1 MKSILSSIFLATL
14 IGCNSNPFEGLK
26 TSTEPEPIRRE
37 VRVNLGIDVPAV
49 MDFKEDRTGEYEV
62 RFSVP
67 EGEPILE
74 LEGMPAGA
82 AWDPIKSVITW
93 TPSFTQANDPSDYN
107 VKTRVYPVKMILY
120 SSSDLTQSIQ
130 ETVLFKVEDTPRPI
144 VVEDLSSAYSMREG
158 EAKTLGAF
166 SVVADDYAAADV
178 RAELK
183 DTAMG
188 MKLVRSGAR
197 AEWSLVAEYGVD
209 RLRVGND
216 CRSTFSCNVALNNT
230 VILTGPDGRQHTED
244 FRINLT
250 DVRQETR
257 TSLATELVVKG
268 DMSQAFTVVDANME
282 VAPRVTLVTTPPVG
296 IFELRQVSAVA
307 PESTYVLS
315 WTDIPADATG
325 QVYTIELSLCNSN
338 YGSTTNMNRCR
349 THRMNLSVEERT
361 IATPTI
367 GRGDWGPE
375 LVKFF
380 QFGKTLDHS
389 ISISAGSSA
398 VRVRSTGITS
408 SDPRD
413 QVSLVGNQIKIKS
426 ENAGLKTMSVTV
438 TNSVGGVAHAVF
450 LYEVLP
456 ANWGENVILG
466 PVSNAPEFAAIERLW
481 GNTNRVYHGGHN
493 LNSRALAFRKSVT
506 VGTDTM
512 QMPEIAT
519 DLNFFAKNMKKIL
532 VSSPLLA
539 NLPADIIAELNAK
552 GLYLGK
558 RATSVP
564 GFKLED
570 YELEVVR
577 ELGLP
582 TKKAGLKGL
591 TTKESAN
598 PAFLEIS
605 LTSTDCKELFGLL
618 KTGEEDNETAEQY
631 VLGAACRLSGGRTI
645 VVLGFE
651 WSDMKL
657 AQADE
662 NLLKRWFERMWE

>member
-1 MKSILSSIFLATL
+1 MKFILSSILLASMV
-14 IGCNSNPFEGLK
+14 GCKSNPFEGLN

-37 VRVNLGIDVPAV
+37 VRVNLGIDVPGV
-49 MDFKEDRTGEYEV
+49 MDFKEGRTGEYEV
-62 RFSVP
+62 KFSVP

-82 AWDPIKSVITW
+82 AWDPIKSIITW
-93 TPSFTQANDPSDYN
+93 TPTFTQANDPSNYN
-107 VKTRVYPVKMILY
+107 IKSRVYPVRMILY
-120 SSSDLTQSIQ
+120 SSADLTQSIQ
-130 ETVLFKVEDTPRPI
+130 ETVLFKVEDVPRPI
-144 VVEDLSSAYSMREG
+144 VVQNLSTSYSMREG
-158 EAKTLGAF
+158 DSKTFASF
-166 SVVADDYAAADV
+166 NVVADDYAAADL

-188 MKLVRSGAR
+188 MKLVRSGSR
-197 AEWSLVAEYGVD
+197 AEWSVVAEYGVD
-209 RLRVGND
+209 QLRVGTE
-216 CRSTFSCNVALNNT
+216 CRSTFSCSSALNNT
-230 VILTGPDGRQHTED
+230 VILTGPDGRQHSQD
-244 FRINLT
+244 FRIDLT

-268 DMSQAFTVVDANME
+268 DMSQAFTVVDANRE
-282 VAPRVTLVTTPPVG
+282 VAPKVTLVTTPPVG

-307 PESTYVLS
+307 PESNYVLS
-315 WTDIPADATG
+315 WTDIPSDATG
-325 QVYTIELSLCNSN
+325 QVYVIELSICNSN
-338 YGSTTNMNRCR
+338 YGYTTNTNRCR

-367 GRGDWGPE
+367 GRGDWSAE
-375 LVKFF
+375 QIKFF
-380 QFGKTLDHS
+380 QFGKSLDHN
-389 ISISAGSSA
+389 ITISAGSSA

-413 QVSLVGNQIKIKS
+413 QVSLVGNQMRVKS
-426 ENAGLKTMSVTV
+426 ENAGLKTLTVTV

-456 ANWGENVILG
+456 ENWGENVILG
-466 PVSNAPEFAAIERLW
+466 PVSNAPEFAAIEKLW
-481 GNTNRVYHGGHN
+481 GNTNRVYLGGHN
-493 LNSRALAFRKSVT
+493 LNARALAFRKSVT

-519 DLNFFAKNMKKIL
+519 DLNFFAANMKKIL
-532 VSSPLLA
+532 VSSPLLTS
-539 NLPADIIAELNAK
+539 LPADILAELNEK

-558 RATSVP
+558 RASSVP
-564 GFKLED
+564 GFKIED

-577 ELGLP
+577 ELGIP
-582 TKKAGLKGL
+582 SSKAGLKGL
-591 TTKESAN
+591 TTRESAN

-618 KTGEEDNETAEQY
+618 KTGEEENESAEQY
-631 VLGAACRLSGGRTI
+631 VLGASCRLSGGRTI

-651 WSDMKL
+651 WSDMIL
-657 AQADE
+657 ADSD
-662 NLLKRWFERMWE
+662 NYLLKRWFERMWE

>member
-1 MKSILSSIFLATL
+1 MKLVYSSLLLAL
-14 IGCNSNPFEGLK
+14 LVGCKSNPFEGLN

-37 VRVNLGIDVPAV
+37 VRVNLGIDVPGV
-49 MDFKEDRTGEYEV
+49 MDFKEGRAGEYV
-62 RFSVP
+62 VKFSVP

-82 AWDPIKSVITW
+82 AWDPIKSIITW
-93 TPSFTQANDPSDYN
+93 TPTFTQANDPSDYN
-107 VKTRVYPVKMILY
+107 IKSRVYPVKMILY
-120 SSSDLTQSIQ
+120 SSADLTQSIQ
-130 ETVLFKVEDTPRPI
+130 ETVLLKVEDVPRPI
-144 VVEDLSSAYSMREG
+144 VVQNLSSSYSMRES
-158 EAKTLGAF
+158 ETKTLGTFTVA
-166 SVVADDYAAADV
+166 ADDYAAQDV

-183 DTAMG
+183 DSAMG
-188 MKLVRSGAR
+188 MKLVRSGSR
-197 AEWSLVAEYGVD
+197 AEWSLQAEYGVD
-209 RLRVGND
+209 RLRVGNE
-216 CRSTFSCNVALNNT
+216 CRSSFSCSSALNNT
-230 VILTGPDGRQHTED
+230 VIITGPDGRQHTQD
-244 FRINLT
+244 FRIDLT

-268 DMSQAFTVVDANME
+268 DMSQAFTVVDANRE

-315 WTDIPADATG
+315 WTDIPSDATG
-325 QVYTIELSLCNSN
+325 QVYVIELSICNSN
-338 YGSTTNMNRCR
+338 YGSSTNMNRCR

-380 QFGKTLDHS
+380 QFGKTLDHT

-413 QVSLVGNQIKIKS
+413 QVSLVGNQIKVKS

-456 ANWGENVILG
+456 ENWGENVILG
-466 PVSNAPEFAAIERLW
+466 PVSNAPEFAAIEKLW
-481 GNTNRVYHGGHN
+481 GNTNRVYLGGHN
-493 LNSRALAFRKSVT
+493 LNARALAFRKSVT

-532 VSSPLLA
+532 VSSPLLTA
-539 NLPADIIAELNAK
+539 LPADILAELNEK

-558 RATSVP
+558 RASSVP
-564 GFKLED
+564 GFKIED

-577 ELGLP
+577 ELGIP
-582 TKKAGLKGL
+582 SSKAGLKGI
-591 TTKESAN
+591 TTRESAN

-651 WSDMKL
+651 WSDMNV
-657 AQADE
+657 AEADSY
-662 NLLKRWFERMWE
+662 LVKRWFERMWE